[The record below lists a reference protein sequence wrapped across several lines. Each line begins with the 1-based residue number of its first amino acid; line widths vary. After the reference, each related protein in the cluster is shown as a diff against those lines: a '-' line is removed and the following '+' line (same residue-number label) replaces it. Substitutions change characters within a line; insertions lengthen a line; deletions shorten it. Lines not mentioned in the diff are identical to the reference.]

1 MIFKHEELELFVCGI
16 PNLNFTEW
24 KKAARYVDGYEGG
37 TNQVVVWFWEV
48 LQEMDEDQKKK
59 FLTFTTGCNRAPIN
73 GLASLPLYI
82 GREGPDS
89 DRLPSSHTCFNHLL
103 IPEYSSKDKL
113 REKIMIA
120 INNSEGFG
128 LM

>member
-1 MIFKHEELELFVCGI
+1 V
-16 PNLNFTEW
+16 T
-24 KKAARYVDGYEGG
+24 
-37 TNQVVVWFWEV
+37 WFWEI
-48 LQEMDEDQKKK
+48 LQEMNEDQKKK

-113 REKIMIA
+113 REKILIA